1 MISILQE
8 FFGFGS
14 SDDATKSPPSSSPS
28 LPDMSDSSVPYDFAP
43 LPIPPNL
50 TPEQQRGYLQHLV
63 TNNNNQMSAL
73 SKENEEL
80 KKNVADNTAMS
91 TLNSTNTKL
100 ALGLGAGIPAALV
113 AGYGFS
119 RLKNRMKNQSVY

>member
-8 FFGFGS
+8 FLGIFGS
-14 SDDATKSPPSSSPS
+14 SDTPQSQVSSPPI
-28 LPDMSDSSVPYDFAP
+28 PDMSDSSVPYNFAP

-50 TPEQQRGYLQHLV
+50 TPEQQHGYLQRLV
-63 TNNNNQMSAL
+63 TNNNNQMTAL

-80 KKNVADNTAMS
+80 RKNVADNTALD

-100 ALGLGAGIPAALV
+100 ALGLGAGLPAALV
-113 AGYGFS
+113 AGYGLS
-119 RLKNRMKNQSVY
+119 RLKNRVKNQSVY